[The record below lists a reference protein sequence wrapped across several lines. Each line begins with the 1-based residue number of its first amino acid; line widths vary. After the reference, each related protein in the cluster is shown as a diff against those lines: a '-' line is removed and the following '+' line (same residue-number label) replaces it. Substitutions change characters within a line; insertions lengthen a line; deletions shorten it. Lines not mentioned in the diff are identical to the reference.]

1 MGRFHR
7 DAPGIFYTPLNGGHW
22 VVTRSAVA
30 VEMLRKPALFS
41 SDPKHNEANRRW
53 PRTAPN
59 QYDPPEHTNFRL
71 ILHPWFS
78 PGIVAR
84 RTEDIRAFSA
94 SLIDGVVDRGACEFV
109 AEIGELFSVTIFLRM
124 VDAPQGDRE
133 PLIELAGRF
142 VRGETADRKR
152 TRLNSSH

>member
-59 QYDPPEHTNFRL
+59 QYDPPEHTR
-71 ILHPWFS
+71 S
-78 PGIVAR
+78 EER
-84 RTEDIRAFSA
+84 RVGKECVSTCRSRWSQYHENKNDTHKNIQQYVS
-94 SLIDGVVDRGACEFV
+94 IKKQE
-109 AEIGELFSVTIFLRM
+109 
-124 VDAPQGDRE
+124 
-133 PLIELAGRF
+133 
-142 VRGETADRKR
+142 
-152 TRLNSSH
+152 